1 LKGKEL
7 HCSYIPES
15 KSGDDTSGIKVKG
28 TLHWVSIKHAV
39 PVEVRLY
46 DRLFKV
52 EDISETEGD
61 FIDYINPDSL
71 KVLTAVYAES
81 ALQDAKMG
89 ERYQFLRNGYFTL
102 DPDSSDKK
110 LVFNRTVSLKDTWG
124 KEMNKIQ

>member
-1 LKGKEL
+1 
-7 HCSYIPES
+7 
-15 KSGDDTSGIKVKG
+15 
-28 TLHWVSIKHAV
+28 IKHAV